1 MKGSVMGT
9 GAVAVLASEVSET
22 GGGKPISSPDRR
34 TVRNHRRKSR
44 RVRRLYALA
53 GIAVLVAFLVATVV
67 VVDMVR

>member
-9 GAVAVLASEVSET
+9 GGVSVLASQVSET
-22 GGGKPISSPDRR
+22 GGGEPTPSLDRR
-34 TVRNHRRKSR
+34 TARHHRRKAR
-44 RVRRLYALA
+44 RLRRLYALG